1 MNTNPVDDLFFSV
14 NDIYTQYDDG
24 EINYIEAVE
33 ILGRVCR
40 HFLKEGGEPCGQ

>member
-1 MNTNPVDDLFFSV
+1 MEFNPIENLHFSI
-14 NDIYTQYDDG
+14 NDIFAQYDDG
-24 EINYIEAVE
+24 EINYTEAVE